1 MWLAIAELRPELG
14 AVRARVVM
22 EMARQDI
29 ASGFSSRTAAAIVVM
44 IGEWQDGGLPG

>member
-14 AVRARVVM
+14 AVRAGMVM

-29 ASGFSSRTAAAIVVM
+29 ALGVSSRTAAAIVAM
-44 IGEWQDGGLPG
+44 IGEWQGGGWPG